1 MPPLL
6 QALQSVIWSI
16 GCGRSVKD
24 AFQLYLETN
33 RDPLTEKCRELWIL
47 KNAGQP
53 LKIET
58 LTSHYQRAFWDL
70 IERGTAGQPVHDGL
84 RALEEEVAAVA
95 RAELDEFALTLPF
108 RSLIPLLA
116 FQFPAFLILLLGPL
130 LRDLQ
135 HHLGG

>member
-6 QALQSVIWSI
+6 LALQSVIWSI

-33 RDPLTEKCRELWIL
+33 RDPLAEKWRELWIL

-53 LKIET
+53 AKVDA

-70 IERGTAGQPVHDGL
+70 IERGTAGQPVLEAL
-84 RALEEEVAAVA
+84 RALEEEVTTNA
-95 RAELDEFALTLPF
+95 RAELDEFILTLPF

-116 FQFPAFLILLLGPL
+116 FQFPAFLVLLLGPL